1 MRDLLRSHWFGA
13 DAPEG
18 IEGIE
23 EVVEVDPIVREKEK
37 EEKEKLKREL
47 EKLKREPSEKPLE
60 TPKVDELTTRS
71 FWEEMKANANRARRG
86 ALMSGKSKQ
95 GGILGTMDVLGQAEV
110 AGAKALGDAQEA
122 MLSQLGQTERTAA
135 LLGKPT
141 SLTEAERDITA
152 GDVLLQRDLFKTYV
166 GELGDEEAAIETFIR
181 NGWTLPDFIQK
192 TIPTKKITIKVKGV
206 TKKDISFSD
215 FYKLRVGKPDDKGNY
230 PTFAKIKAEFN
241 AIVAAGGVYDDGK

>member
-1 MRDLLRSHWFGA
+1 
-13 DAPEG
+13 
-18 IEGIE
+18 
-23 EVVEVDPIVREKEK
+23 
-37 EEKEKLKREL
+37 
-47 EKLKREPSEKPLE
+47 
-60 TPKVDELTTRS
+60 
-71 FWEEMKANANRARRG
+71 MKANANRARRG

-95 GGILGTMDVLGQAEV
+95 GGILGTMDVLGQAEI
-110 AGAKALGDAQEA
+110 AGAEALGDAQEA
-122 MLSQLGQTERTAA
+122 MLRQLGQTERTAA